1 MFKDIKGDWLKQDR
15 LVLCSCDEKYF
26 KTYFQRFYTSFKD
39 KWQLP
44 IHIHIIDPSQQS
56 LKWLNDKNISHT
68 WCNTDSYDWPATVN
82 KFKLKIPA
90 YNNVDYKTVKQWLY
104 EGYTQCQRF
113 VVLGNNMTASQSVIV
128 SDVDAYAQHEPTKK
142 DKEFLFS
149 NTAFSYYKHRTMAT
163 FCHFHPKDLKKVKE
177 VAKRIVD
184 TIDKDYFK
192 LGLDQKILK
201 EVYPMERE
209 YQTYTKLDKRW
220 IRHLDVKSDNDK
232 LHHSKCLIYH
242 RKGRRGKIGWTDT
255 K

>member
-26 KTYFQRFYTSFKD
+26 KTYFKRFYTSFKN

-44 IHIHIIDPSQQS
+44 IHVHIIDPSEQS
-56 LKWLNDKNISHT
+56 LKRLNNKNISHT

-128 SDVDAYAQHEPTKK
+128 ADVDAYAQHTPTKK

-149 NTAFSYYKHRTMAT
+149 DTAFSYYKDRIMAT

-184 TIDKDYFK
+184 TINIDHFK
-192 LGLDQKILK
+192 LALDQKTLK
-201 EVYPMERE
+201 KV
-209 YQTYTKLDKRW
+209 YQTYTKLSKTW
-220 IRHLDVKSDNDK
+220 IRHYDIKDDTDK

-242 RKGRRGKIGWTDT
+242 TKGTRGKL
-255 K
+255 